1 MIEGKKFIEQVT
13 EFKCLWNK
21 ISEYKKD
28 MEYKL
33 QTYDR
38 INRIIKINFGKQ
50 VPNETKLRIHN
61 ITVETALKYGSETWV
76 LNKTIKQ
83 CLEAAQ
89 MRFVMPILGYGI
101 QN

>member
-1 MIEGKKFIEQVT
+1 MIEGKKIIQQVT

-33 QTYDR
+33 QTHDG
-38 INRIIKINFGKQ
+38 INGIIKRNFGKQ
-50 VPNETKLRIHN
+50 MPNETKLRIHN

-76 LNKTIKQ
+76 LNKKNKQ

-89 MRFVMPILGYGI
+89 MRFLMPLLGYGI